1 MANKRLNGKWLKVD
15 SLQVQ
20 NPKSKTPSPKLQV
33 QNLKSKSQVK
43 NLNSQVSKPKLII
56 PCAKPRDKIKSE
68 IMSTNNI
75 NEKPSWFDAAKISE
89 TFDAR
94 EILQAGQH
102 PLAEV
107 IKRTSEML
115 SGQIFELI
123 TPFTPM
129 PLIEKVK
136 ANGFSA
142 FIQGVTETEIHTYFH
157 KA

>member
-1 MANKRLNGKWLKVD
+1 MSSN
-15 SLQVQ
+15 
-20 NPKSKTPSPKLQV
+20 
-33 QNLKSKSQVK
+33 NL
-43 NLNSQVSKPKLII
+43 
-56 PCAKPRDKIKSE
+56 
-68 IMSTNNI
+68 

-115 SGQIFELI
+115 PGQIFELI
-123 TPFTPM
+123 TPFTPI

-142 FIQGVTETEIHTYFH
+142 FIQSKTESEIHTYFY